1 MCGIAGILLSPS
13 ANGPRV
19 NAPWRLQSIDSMNRT
34 LRHRG
39 PDDGDSWL
47 DAEAGLAFGH
57 RRLAIVDL
65 SPLGRQPMH
74 SADGR
79 FVITYNGEV
88 YNAADI
94 RDELRLRGYLFR
106 GYSDT
111 EVILAACQAFGLR
124 NALSRFVGMFAFGL
138 WDRRDR
144 VLHLVRDRFGKKPLY
159 VTLADGALLFASELR
174 ALRAVPGFTP
184 RVDPAALAAVLQQ
197 GWVPDDACIW
207 QDVIKLPPGS
217 CLSLTAAELDHCG
230 ASDLQQ
236 KATRWWS
243 LRGAVEAGQRDPF
256 KGDEQ
261 ALDVELETL
270 LQAAVND
277 RMVADVPLG
286 AFLSGG
292 VDSSLVVALMQAR
305 ASRPVRTFTIGFDT
319 PEFDEASTASLV
331 ARHLGTD
338 HTALR
343 LQPAQVRDMLPD
355 LPDVWDEP
363 FADESQIPTL
373 LVSQLA
379 RRHVTVALSGDGG
392 DEVFGGYA
400 RHVQAARY
408 DPLLRLPSGV
418 RRFGART
425 LGLLHPELVRHLQC
439 NPATAALAGRL
450 GVGRVAKLA
459 EALNA
464 ESEEAFYAGLLR
476 LGTQMPAARF
486 GPRAAATEM
495 PPLSG
500 LAERIMFRDTGR
512 YLPGDI
518 LVKLD
523 RASMAVGLEARCPL
537 LDHRVAEFAWR
548 LPLRHKIHGGSG
560 KRPLRRLLRRY
571 VPEPVAA
578 RAKHG
583 FNVPIGEWL
592 RGPLRPWAEDT
603 LTEARLRR
611 HGLLDVAHVR
621 DCLARHVS
629 GAQDHA
635 YALWAILMVQSWLDT
650 SQRAIEM
657 PDRHVASNETFAL
670 APAAQPGAV
679 L

>member
-1 MCGIAGILLSPS
+1 MCGITGILLAS
-13 ANGPRV
+13 RL
-19 NAPWRLQSIDSMNRT
+19 NAPGRLRSIDSLNQT

-39 PDDGDSWL
+39 PDDGDTWL
-47 DAEAGLAFGH
+47 DIQAGLAFGH

-74 SADGR
+74 GADGR

-88 YNAADI
+88 YNAAEI
-94 RDELRLRGYLFR
+94 RDELRLRGYSFR
-106 GYSDT
+106 GHSDT

-124 NALSRFVGMFAFGL
+124 NALSRFVGMFAFAL

-144 VLHLVRDRFGKKPLY
+144 VLHLARDRFGKKPLY
-159 VTLADGALLFASELR
+159 VTIADGALLFASELR
-174 ALRAVPGFTP
+174 AFRAMPGFTP
-184 RVDPAALAAVLQQ
+184 LVDPAALATVLQQ

-207 QDVIKLPPGS
+207 QGVIKLPPGS
-217 CLSLTAAELDHCG
+217 YMSVTAAQLDRCNV
-230 ASDLQQ
+230 SDLEQ

-243 LRGAVEAGQRDPF
+243 LRDVVEAGQRDPF
-256 KGDEQ
+256 NGDEQ
-261 ALDVELETL
+261 ALDVELQTL
-270 LQAAVND
+270 LQTAVNE

-292 VDSSLVVALMQAR
+292 VDSSLVVALMQAQS
-305 ASRPVRTFTIGFDT
+305 SRPVRTFTIGFDT
-319 PEFDEASTASLV
+319 PEFDEASAAALV

-338 HTALR
+338 HTELR
-343 LQPAQVRDMLPD
+343 LRPAQVCDMLTD

-392 DEVFGGYA
+392 DEVFGGYT

-408 DPLLRLPSGV
+408 DPLFRLPGAL
-418 RRFGART
+418 RRLGART
-425 LGLLHPELVRHLQC
+425 LGLLHPDLVRQLQG
-439 NPATAALAGRL
+439 NPATAAFAGRL

-464 ESEEAFYAGLLR
+464 ESEEALYAGLLR
-476 LGTQMPAARF
+476 LDAAVPAARPVQ
-486 GPRAAATEM
+486 GTTTM
-495 PPLSG
+495 PTLTG

-523 RASMAVGLEARCPL
+523 RASMAVSLEARCPL
-537 LDHRVAEFAWR
+537 LDHRVVDFAWR
-548 LPLRHKIHGGSG
+548 LPLRHKIHAGIG
-560 KRPLRRLLRRY
+560 KRPLRRLLQRY
-571 VPEPVAA
+571 VPEQVAA

-583 FNVPIGEWL
+583 FNVPVGEWL

-603 LTEARLRR
+603 LSESRLRR
-611 HGLLDVAHVR
+611 HGLLDVAYVR
-621 DCLARHVS
+621 NCLARHIS

-650 SQRAIEM
+650 SQKPIRMTDQEATRSE
-657 PDRHVASNETFAL
+657 AFAL
-670 APAAQPGAV
+670 ASVAQPGAV
-679 L
+679 S

>member
-1 MCGIAGILLSPS
+1 MCGIAGILLSPRVS
-13 ANGPRV
+13 GPRV
-19 NAPWRLQSIDSMNRT
+19 NAPWRLRSIDSMNQT

-47 DAEAGLAFGH
+47 DVEAGLAFGH

-88 YNAADI
+88 YNAAKI
-94 RDELRLRGYLFR
+94 GDELRSRGHVFR
-106 GYSDT
+106 GHSDT
-111 EVILAACQAFGLR
+111 EIILAACQEFGLR

-159 VTLADGALLFASELR
+159 VTVVDGALLFASELR
-174 ALRAVPGFTP
+174 ALRAGPGFTP
-184 RVDPAALAAVLQQ
+184 HVDPAALAAVLQQ

-207 QDVIKLPPGS
+207 QGVIKLPPGS
-217 CLSLTAAELDHCG
+217 CLSITAAELDRCS
-230 ASDLQQ
+230 AADLQQ
-236 KATRWWS
+236 KATPWWS
-243 LRGAVEAGQRDPF
+243 LRDVVEVGQRDPF

-261 ALDVELETL
+261 ALDDELEAL

-305 ASRPVRTFTIGFDT
+305 ASRPVRTFTIGFDA
-319 PEFDEASTASLV
+319 PGFDEASAASLV
-331 ARHLGTD
+331 AHHLGTD

-343 LQPAQVRDMLPD
+343 LRPAQVWDVLPD
-355 LPDVWDEP
+355 LPNVWDEP

-392 DEVFGGYA
+392 DEVFGGYT
-400 RHVQAARY
+400 RHVQAVQY
-408 DPLLRLPSGV
+408 DPLFRLPGSL

-425 LGLLHPELVRHLQC
+425 LGMLHPDLIRQLQR
-439 NPATAALAGRL
+439 NPATATLAARL
-450 GVGRVAKLA
+450 GVGRLPKLA
-459 EALNA
+459 DALNA
-464 ESEEAFYAGLLR
+464 ESEDALYAGLLR
-476 LGTQMPAARF
+476 LDAGMTAPRSHPSPAATQMPAL
-486 GPRAAATEM
+486 T
-495 PPLSG
+495 G

-523 RASMAVGLEARCPL
+523 RASMAVSLEARCPL
-537 LDHRVAEFAWR
+537 LDHRVVEFAWR
-548 LPLRHKIHGGSG
+548 LPLHHKIRGGKG
-560 KRPLRRLLRRY
+560 KLPLRRLLRKY

-603 LTEARLRR
+603 LSESRLRS
-611 HGLLDVAHVR
+611 HGLLDVARVR
-621 DCLARHVS
+621 TCLARHIS
-629 GAQDHA
+629 GGQDHA

-650 SQRAIEM
+650 SQQAIRM
-657 PDRHVASNETFAL
+657 PDSEVASSDARAL
-670 APAAQPGAV
+670 ALTAQPGAV
-679 L
+679 S

>member
-1 MCGIAGILLSPS
+1 MCGIAGILLAPRV
-13 ANGPRV
+13 NGPRV
-19 NAPWRLQSIDSMNRT
+19 DAPWRLRSIDSMSRT

-39 PDDGDSWL
+39 PDDGDTWL

-88 YNAADI
+88 YNAAEI
-94 RDELRLRGYLFR
+94 RDELRLRGHVFR
-106 GYSDT
+106 GNSDT

-124 NALSRFVGMFAFGL
+124 RALSRFVGMFAFGL

-159 VTLADGALLFASELR
+159 VTVTDGALLFASELR

-184 RVDPAALAAVLQQ
+184 RVDPDALAMVLQQ
-197 GWVPDDACIW
+197 GWVPDDECIW

-217 CLSLTAAELDHCG
+217 YLSVTAAELDHYD
-230 ASDLQQ
+230 AADLER

-243 LRGAVEAGQRDPF
+243 LQDVVEAGRRDPF
-256 KGDEQ
+256 SGDEHD
-261 ALDVELETL
+261 LDVELETR
-270 LQAAVND
+270 LQAAVGD

-319 PEFDEASTASLV
+319 PEFAEASAASLV

-343 LQPAQVRDMLPD
+343 LQPAQVWDMLPD

-379 RRHVTVALSGDGG
+379 RQHVTVALSGDGG
-392 DEVFGGYA
+392 DEVFGGYT

-408 DPLLRLPSGV
+408 DRLFRLPGGL

-425 LGLLHPELVRHLQC
+425 LGLLHPELVCRLQR
-439 NPATAALAGRL
+439 NRGSAALAGRL
-450 GVGRVAKLA
+450 GAGRLAKLA
-459 EALNA
+459 EALGA
-464 ESEEAFYAGLLR
+464 ESEEALYAGLLR
-476 LGTQMPAARF
+476 VDAARPAASS
-486 GPRAAATEM
+486 GPVAAATV
-495 PPLSG
+495 PGLGG
-500 LAERIMFRDTGR
+500 LAERIMFRDAGR

-523 RASMAVGLEARCPL
+523 RASMAVSLEARCPL
-537 LDHRVAEFAWR
+537 LDHRVVEFAWR
-548 LPLRHKIHGGSG
+548 LPLRHKIQGGTG
-560 KRPLRRLLRRY
+560 KRPLRRLLQKY
-571 VPEPVAA
+571 VPEQVAA

-583 FNVPIGEWL
+583 FNVPVGEWL
-592 RGPLRPWAEDT
+592 RGPLRPWVEDT
-603 LTEARLRR
+603 LSVSRLRR

-621 DCLARHVS
+621 NCLTRHIS
-629 GAQDHA
+629 GTQDQG
-635 YALWAILMVQSWLDT
+635 YALWAILMVQSWLDS
-650 SQRAIEM
+650 SQRATRAPE
-657 PDRHVASNETFAL
+657 REVAFSEAY
-670 APAAQPGAV
+670 APAAAAQPGAV
-679 L
+679 S